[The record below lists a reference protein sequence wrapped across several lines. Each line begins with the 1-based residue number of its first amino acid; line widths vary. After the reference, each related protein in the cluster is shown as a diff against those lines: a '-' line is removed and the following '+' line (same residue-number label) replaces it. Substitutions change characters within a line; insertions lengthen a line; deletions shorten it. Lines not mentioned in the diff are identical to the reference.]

1 MGQIFLIKNEY
12 KKASSCYEKGY
23 YLNLGRYGAE
33 NSITDFCK
41 KKLENINED
50 LKNNIYIP
58 LPKDQIVNNTII
70 QSYRSSDDN
79 SSNNSEN
86 NSIGNILHKGKA
98 ETFSFKIPTS
108 PLYEPLTISIY
119 SIGNDDNRYS
129 PELFLGELS
138 FDKQKLARYLRLNKT
153 RFNGMF
159 YTDENLNIILGNIIC
174 NNKILQF
181 LDKNLKSCLI
191 STSCQIL

>member
-1 MGQIFLIKNEY
+1 M
-12 KKASSCYEKGY
+12 
-23 YLNLGRYGAE
+23 
-33 NSITDFCK
+33 
-41 KKLENINED
+41 
-50 LKNNIYIP
+50 
-58 LPKDQIVNNTII
+58 
-70 QSYRSSDDN
+70 
-79 SSNNSEN
+79 
-86 NSIGNILHKGKA
+86 HKGKA

-174 NNKILQF
+174 NNKILSF

-191 STSCQIL
+191 STSCQMNKYN